1 MTDRARGSNEQAL
14 NEEFAQFSVGGQR
27 VYGMLH
33 RPAGD
38 APTHGWPSVILLHGF
53 TGSRTSDHRL
63 FPLLSRHLA
72 ARGIASLRF
81 DFRGSG
87 ESQGDFS
94 EMTVTREVEDTLAA
108 FEYVRRQPGLDPQR
122 VMLLGFSM
130 GGLVAAQSATQ
141 ARPHRLAL
149 WAPALPDLWLPFLR
163 GGFLPATVTDYNGW
177 PLGRDFL
184 QEVTRL
190 RPLDAAATWGGE
202 ARVFHGD
209 QDRTC
214 PPEYGVRYAQAL
226 RCDAVAIPG
235 AGHTF
240 DNLEQVEQLF
250 RETTRFLTGG

>member
-33 RPAGD
+33 RPTGE
-38 APTHGWPSVILLHGF
+38 APAHGWPSVILLHGF

-63 FPLLSRHLA
+63 FPLLSRYLA
-72 ARGIASLRF
+72 ARGVASLRF

-87 ESQGDFS
+87 ESHGDFS

-108 FEYVRRQPGLDPQR
+108 FDYVRRQPGLDPQR

-141 ARPHRLAL
+141 AR
-149 WAPALPDLWLPFLR
+149 
-163 GGFLPATVTDYNGW
+163 
-177 PLGRDFL
+177 
-184 QEVTRL
+184 
-190 RPLDAAATWGGE
+190 
-202 ARVFHGD
+202 VFHGD

-226 RCDAVAIPG
+226 HCDAIAIPG

-240 DNLEQVEQLF
+240 DNLEQVALLF